1 MGGEEGQSPRSRR
14 ETGLAFPTAA
24 LSMCILVW
32 IILGATKAVE
42 DDLDPLSF
50 QQLIRAYP
58 SLVPPPALAVTTFI
72 RNLTLFF
79 GWISPE
85 NPIYG
90 SPVIA
95 NV

>member
-1 MGGEEGQSPRSRR
+1 MG
-14 ETGLAFPTAA
+14 
-24 LSMCILVW
+24 ILGW
-32 IILGATKAVE
+32 IILGATKALE
-42 DDLDPLSF
+42 DDLHPLSS
-50 QQLIRAYP
+50 QQPIRVCL

-72 RNLTLFF
+72 RKLTLFF
-79 GWISPE
+79 GCISPE

>member
-1 MGGEEGQSPRSRR
+1 
-14 ETGLAFPTAA
+14 
-24 LSMCILVW
+24 MCILVW

-50 QQLIRAYP
+50 QQLIRAYL
-58 SLVPPPALAVTTFI
+58 SLVPPPALAMTTFI

>member
-1 MGGEEGQSPRSRR
+1 
-14 ETGLAFPTAA
+14 
-24 LSMCILVW
+24 MCILVW